1 MTLIFA
7 HRGSAGTHPENTMS
21 AFKEAARVGA
31 DGIETDVQ
39 LSKDGEVVII
49 HDEKLDRTTNA
60 SGYVKRPDI
69 KGVEKPFMRPQS
81 IRVIL
86 VKKKIP
92 TLEELF
98 IWLNDNQLF
107 LQY

>member
-39 LSKDGEVVII
+39 L
-49 HDEKLDRTTNA
+49 EKM
-60 SGYVKRPDI
+60 
-69 KGVEKPFMRPQS
+69 EKWSPSMMKSS
-81 IRVIL
+81 IGPRM
-86 VKKKIP
+86 P
-92 TLEELF
+92 RGM
-98 IWLNDNQLF
+98 
-107 LQY
+107 